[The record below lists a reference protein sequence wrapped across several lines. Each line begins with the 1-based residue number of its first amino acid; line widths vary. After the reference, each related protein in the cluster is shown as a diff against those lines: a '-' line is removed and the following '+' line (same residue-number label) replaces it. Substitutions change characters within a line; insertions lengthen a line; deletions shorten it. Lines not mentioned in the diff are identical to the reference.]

1 MQYLLLRSKRRTV
14 AITLNSQGDLIVK
27 APKYLPNAQIDL
39 ILQQKV
45 HWIERTRNRIQQQ
58 RKLSYNPL
66 LDHKL
71 ILFGQ
76 NYSINFTETSR
87 PIQIGTN
94 TITFPK
100 SKFLKQQLI
109 RFYKE
114 QLKAYLHTQLPAWAK
129 TMQVQYQSV
138 KITSAKKRLGS
149 CSGHKTLCFSWLNAI
164 LPTWVI
170 DYIVVHELAHLKH
183 LNHSSQFWSVVKT
196 YYPNYQIA
204 KKYIR
209 QNLHLFPQFNN

>member
-27 APKYLPNAQIDL
+27 APEYLPSAQIDL

-45 HWIERTRNRIQQQ
+45 HWIERARNRIQQQ

-76 NYSINFTETSR
+76 NYSINFTETNY
-87 PIQIGTN
+87 PIQIGAH
-94 TITFPK
+94 TIFFPK
-100 SKFLKQQLI
+100 TNSPTKQLVN
-109 RFYKE
+109 FYKE
-114 QLKAYLHTQLPAWAK
+114 QLKTYLHNQLPTWAK

-149 CSGHKTLCFSWLNAI
+149 CSGHKTLCFSWLNAV

-183 LNHSSQFWSVVKT
+183 LNHSPQFWSVVKT